1 MSRGA
6 VPWGTLRCRMS
17 VPSAVSADPNLFM
30 VGAPKSGTT
39 ALATYLTKHPEVF
52 VAAKELNY
60 FSFDLDFCTMK
71 GEKWRVT
78 KEAYLAWFSDHADK
92 RYRGDHSVFYLYS
105 QRAAKAIHDFDAE
118 SRIIIMLRN
127 PVDQMHSQHSEM
139 LFQGDENLRDFAQAL
154 AAEEDRK
161 HGKQIPPRCRKTF
174 GLFYRDLARYAE
186 QVERYFTV
194 FGRDQVCVILYDDLV
209 ADTPATYR
217 HALQFL
223 EVDPDFTPDFV
234 VVNAN
239 KVVRSTLTREFLRRT
254 PSSARRLG
262 RLFVRSGDQRATL
275 RRRLHAMNTQQRS
288 RPAIDPQLRQEL
300 EAEFAPEIGR
310 LEELLGRDLDRWRSA
325 APGGS

>member
-1 MSRGA
+1 MSA
-6 VPWGTLRCRMS
+6 
-17 VPSAVSADPNLFM
+17 PSAVSADPNLFM

-39 ALATYLTKHPEVF
+39 ALATYFTQHPDVF

-60 FSFDLDFCTMK
+60 FSFDLDFRTMK

-78 KEAYLAWFSDHADK
+78 KEAYLAWFSDHGDK

-105 QRAAKAIHDFDAE
+105 RRAAEAIHDFDPD

-139 LFQGDENLRDFAQAL
+139 LFQGDENLRDFSQAL

-161 HGKQIPPRCRKTF
+161 RGHQIPPRCRKTF

-209 ADTPATYR
+209 ADTPGTYR
-217 HALQFL
+217 RALEFL
-223 EVDPDFTPDFV
+223 GVDPDFRPDFV

-239 KVVRSTLTREFLRRT
+239 KVVRSTFTREFLRRT
-254 PSSARRLG
+254 PSSARRVG
-262 RLFVRSGDQRATL
+262 RLLVRSEDQRAAL

-288 RPAIDPQLRQEL
+288 RPAIDPRLRREL

-310 LEELLGRDLDRWRSA
+310 LEELLGQDLGRWRSA
-325 APGGS
+325 PPGGA